1 MPHSNN
7 NFLLNRL
14 QPDVLNCIA
23 PQLSLVELPHGQV
36 LAESDQRID
45 KVYFPHSG
53 VISCIVEL
61 RSGDAIETGMIGK
74 DGAFG
79 AGDAFDGRISTN
91 RAVVQ
96 AAGLASIISSDR
108 LAGIAS
114 EFPALKNLLLDYE
127 HFLLAQVQQTA
138 ACNAVHDV
146 QARTCKWLLRMNELA
161 GPEILLT
168 QEFLAEKLGVRR
180 TSVTGAASELQEA
193 GLITYSRGHIRIND
207 IERVRQCA
215 CECNGDIRSHYQRIM
230 KTN

>member
-1 MPHSNN
+1 MPYRNN

-14 QPDVLNCIA
+14 QPDALNRITS
-23 PQLSLVELPHGQV
+23 QLSLLELSHGQV

-96 AAGLASIISSDR
+96 AAGVASIISSDR

-114 EFPALKNLLLDYE
+114 EFPALKNLLFDYE
-127 HFLLAQVQQTA
+127 HFLFVQVAANGCLQRSSRRPRPHVQMAVADARACRTRNTA
-138 ACNAVHDV
+138 DAGVLGSNDWGPAHQRDRRCERIAGGGINHL
-146 QARTCKWLLRMNELA
+146 QA
-161 GPEILLT
+161 GPH
-168 QEFLAEKLGVRR
+168 
-180 TSVTGAASELQEA
+180 S
-193 GLITYSRGHIRIND
+193 D
-207 IERVRQCA
+207 
-215 CECNGDIRSHYQRIM
+215 
-230 KTN
+230 